1 MQQSDPLGSLLFSL
15 VLMQF
20 IGFVRLHNLV
30 SLHIW
35 YLDNGN
41 FISSKSSLLKL
52 LDSFSVYGLQFCL
65 HLNLSKCEL
74 FWPSGDSFPEFLLA
88 STELVKVWSSY
99 DPLFGGT
106 DNFFDQFLSSC
117 LSKVVATQDSI
128 AILEDPQVELHL

>member
-30 SLHIW
+30 SLHFW

-74 FWPSGDSFPEFLLA
+74 FWPSGDSFPDFINRASEGLELLG
-88 STELVKVWSSY
+88 S
-99 DPLFGGT
+99 P
-106 DNFFDQFLSSC
+106 
-117 LSKVVATQDSI
+117 I
-128 AILEDPQVELHL
+128 